1 MLINGKGLLLYY
13 NVAIYILVQS
23 EEEYS
28 LTWKAKPIIIQTGKG
43 NGKKIDQKG
52 KKMTKQWTIVT

>member
-43 NGKKIDQKG
+43 KWQKN
-52 KKMTKQWTIVT
+52 